1 MTFNDIQNAELRAW
15 NRCSVIFNISK
26 DKTIKEAVAY
36 AAQFTQEAKDDI
48 SNMFNAIKKDGYE
61 FTKAR
66 VSRLAQT
73 LPRDE
78 EEKVEDNGQAN

>member
-1 MTFNDIQNAELRAW
+1 MTSTFNDIANAELRAW
-15 NRCSVIFNISK
+15 NRCSMIFNIAK

-36 AAQFTQEAKDDI
+36 AAQFTQEAKDEI

-66 VSRLAQT
+66 ISRVTQQI
-73 LPRDE
+73 PRGEDE
-78 EEKVEDNGQAN
+78 PTN